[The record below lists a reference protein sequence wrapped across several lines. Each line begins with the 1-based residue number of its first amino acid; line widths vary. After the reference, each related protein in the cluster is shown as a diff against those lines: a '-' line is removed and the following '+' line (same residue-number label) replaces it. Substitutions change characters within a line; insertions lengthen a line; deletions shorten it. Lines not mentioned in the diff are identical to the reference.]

1 MAAGVFVDRRFL
13 RESEGDAGREWDDV
27 GGARGAFALQA
38 LVVLHPAISGIAS
51 VAFLEHDLDAV
62 DAAVALIDEGVVV
75 GDARW
80 SAPSASSAAVTRR
93 LAHQPR
99 AQFEELQTPAGDEK
113 CLSLG
118 P

>member
-1 MAAGVFVDRRFL
+1 
-13 RESEGDAGREWDDV
+13 
-27 GGARGAFALQA
+27 
-38 LVVLHPAISGIAS
+38 
-51 VAFLEHDLDAV
+51 
-62 DAAVALIDEGVVV
+62 LIDEGVVV

>member
-38 LVVLHPAISGIAS
+38 LVVLHPAS